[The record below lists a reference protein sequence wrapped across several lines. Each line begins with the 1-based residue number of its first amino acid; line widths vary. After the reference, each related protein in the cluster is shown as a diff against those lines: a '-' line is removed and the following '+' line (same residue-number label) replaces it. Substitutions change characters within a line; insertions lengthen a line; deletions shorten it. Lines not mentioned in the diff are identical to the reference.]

1 MALHNV
7 QYNGVGKASGLA
19 YKLAGFAGVID
30 MLALPKNE
38 YPNKYSLT
46 LYRIVTI
53 GSKLEA
59 TFSSI

>member
-1 MALHNV
+1 M
-7 QYNGVGKASGLA
+7 YNGIGKVSGLA
-19 YKLAGFAGVID
+19 YKLADFAGVID

-38 YPNKYSLT
+38 YPNKYSLP